1 MNGGHLSVVADDNN
15 EIVLVKDGKE
25 IARIMRNAKRREKA
39 YIVIKADQDVR
50 IIRRNPKEST

>member
-1 MNGGHLSVVADDNN
+1 MKGGHLSVVADDNN

-39 YIVIKADQDVR
+39 YIVIKADRDVR

>member
-1 MNGGHLSVVADDNN
+1 MSGGHLSVVADDNN

-50 IIRRNPKEST
+50 IIRRNPKESE

>member
-1 MNGGHLSVVADDNN
+1 MRGGHLSVVADDNN

-50 IIRRNPKEST
+50 IIRRNPKESE

>member
-1 MNGGHLSVVADDNN
+1 MRGGHLSVVADDNN

>member
-1 MNGGHLSVVADDNN
+1 MKGGNLSVVADDNN
-15 EIVLVKDGKE
+15 EIVLVKDGVE

-50 IIRRNPKEST
+50 IIRRNPKESA

>member
-1 MNGGHLSVVADDNN
+1 MSGGHLSVVADDNN
-15 EIVLVKDGKE
+15 EIVLVKDGVE

-39 YIVIKADQDVR
+39 YIVIKADPAIR

>member
-1 MNGGHLSVVADDNN
+1 MKGGPLSVVADDNN

-25 IARIMRNAKRREKA
+25 IARIKRNAKRHKKS

-50 IIRRNPKEST
+50 IIRRNPKESA

>member
-1 MNGGHLSVVADDNN
+1 MSGGHLSVVADDNN

-50 IIRRNPKEST
+50 IIRRNPKESA

>member
-1 MNGGHLSVVADDNN
+1 MSGGPLSVVADDNN
-15 EIVLVKDGKE
+15 EIVLVKDGVE
-25 IARIMRNAKRREKA
+25 IARIRRNAKRNKKS

>member
-50 IIRRNPKEST
+50 IIRRNPKESA

>member
-1 MNGGHLSVVADDNN
+1 MSGGHLSVVADDNN
-15 EIVLVKDGKE
+15 EIVLVKDGME

-50 IIRRNPKEST
+50 IIRRNPKESA

>member
-1 MNGGHLSVVADDNN
+1 MRGGHLSVVADDNN

-39 YIVIKADQDVR
+39 YIVIKADRDVR

>member
-39 YIVIKADQDVR
+39 YIVIKADRDVR